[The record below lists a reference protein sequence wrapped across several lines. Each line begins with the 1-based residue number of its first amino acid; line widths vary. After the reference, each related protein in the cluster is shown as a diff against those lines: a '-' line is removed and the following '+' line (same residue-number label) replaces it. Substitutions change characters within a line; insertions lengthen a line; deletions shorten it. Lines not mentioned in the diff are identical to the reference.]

1 MRLFAIADL
10 HLPGGKNKPMDVFGR
25 HWEGHFEKIC
35 DSWRKNVSQEDTVLL
50 PGDLSWAMQM
60 DEALE
65 DLKSIG
71 ALPGRKILL
80 RGNHDYWWGSIG
92 RLRALLPEGMYAL
105 QNDALQLGDLTFAG
119 SRGWTHPEGGNEE
132 DRKIYDRELIRLKM
146 SLDRAKALGGRLVVM
161 THYPPLDEKHHDTP
175 VSLLIR
181 QYGPTDVVY
190 GHLHG
195 ASLRS
200 AFNGEKDGIRYHCV
214 SCDGLGFAVKEI
226 PPSSDGF

>member
-35 DSWRKNVSQEDTVLL
+35 ASWREKVTGEDIVLL

-60 DEALE
+60 EEAMA
-65 DLKSIG
+65 DLRRIG

-92 RLRALLPEGMYAL
+92 RLREQLPPGMYAL
-105 QNDALQLGDLTFAG
+105 QNDALSLDGWTFAG
-119 SRGWTHPEGGNEE
+119 SRGWTHPDGRNME
-132 DRKIYDRELIRLKM
+132 DRKIYDRELIRLGM
-146 SLDRAKALGGRLVVM
+146 SLDRARSLGGRLVVM
-161 THYPPLDEKHHDTP
+161 CHYPPLDENHRDTP

-181 QYGPTDVVY
+181 EYRPTDVVY

-214 SCDGLGFAVKEI
+214 SCDGLGFGVKEI
-226 PPSSDGF
+226 PGPV

>member
-35 DSWRKNVSQEDTVLL
+35 NSWRKNVSQEDTVLL

-65 DLKSIG
+65 DLKSIS

-214 SCDGLGFAVKEI
+214 SCDGLGFKVYKVFERE
-226 PPSSDGF
+226 